1 MFMNQTFKQ
10 YKLVWIIA
18 PILGVIVFVCLLLYA
33 SGTVSLS
40 MHGISVDHSGR
51 LYVGEDHRI
60 VVVDGGQIVGTI
72 TAKTAGAYMFTVQ
85 ADDTILLSTSSKAY
99 VMDLSGGILSEKD
112 DADTRIYNQLKRHNN
127 AVVSDSGEKYEMTC
141 RFGRTR
147 VVKGDEVLY
156 EMPLLDYFV
165 RITLVVLA
173 IGLVCIVIYVLTI
186 RLRTAAP
193 R

>member
-18 PILGVIVFVCLLLYA
+18 PILGVIMLICLFLYA

-60 VVVDGGQIVGTI
+60 VVVDGGEIAGTI
-72 TAKTAGAYMFTVQ
+72 TPPTAEAYLFTVQ

-99 VMDLSGGILSEKD
+99 WMDLSGGILF
-112 DADTRIYNQLKRHNN
+112 DA
-127 AVVSDSGEKYEMTC
+127 
-141 RFGRTR
+141 
-147 VVKGDEVLY
+147 GDKLCE
-156 EMPLLDYFV
+156 
-165 RITLVVLA
+165 R
-173 IGLVCIVIYVLTI
+173 
-186 RLRTAAP
+186 
-193 R
+193 